1 MCRLL
6 GVVAGETTPFGFAL
20 ARAPRSLAALSP
32 EHPDGWGLAVHARGH
47 GWDVHRQP
55 ACAGADDRF
64 GALAAGARG
73 EILVSHIRK
82 KTVGPTRLENTH
94 PFTRDGWV
102 FAHNGTIA
110 ESSVLA
116 AETSRRRA
124 AEVTGDTD
132 SERYFAWLL
141 SAIDAVDAVDAV
153 GASASAPS
161 VRSLGEHPRSAR
173 RAGIER
179 ALVDAVAGLRRWPHL
194 GPWNFLLSD
203 GEVLYAHRLGR
214 ALFVLERGASHERR
228 RSGGARAACAGTPSA
243 NGDRRRSAAIVA
255 SEATTD
261 EPFREVPEGTL
272 IAVRT
277 GPRPRLEVLFA
288 G

>member
-1 MCRLL
+1 MGLRMCRLL

-32 EHPDGWGLAVHARGH
+32 EHPDGWGLAVHARGR
-47 GWDVHRQP
+47 GWEVHRQP

-110 ESSVLA
+110 ESSVLT

-141 SAIDAVDAVDAV
+141 SAIDAVGV
-153 GASASAPS
+153 APS
-161 VRSLGEHPRSAR
+161 VRSLDEPARRAR

-179 ALVDAVAGLRRWPHL
+179 ALVDAVARLHRWPHL

-203 GEVLYAHRLGR
+203 GEVLYAHRRGR
-214 ALFVLERGASHERR
+214 ALFVLERGAAHERR
-228 RSGGARAACAGTPSA
+228 RTGGARAVCASAPSTI
-243 NGDRRRSAAIVA
+243 GDRRRSTAIVA

-272 IAVRT
+272 LAVRT

-288 G
+288 A